1 MDKKEM
7 YNTMSIYKQRLH
19 EIDENITNN
28 EYNIES
34 AKGKLTELFIER
46 AGLKKPSYLKYLLIT
61 LGLAVLSFINIPV
74 FVASLAL
81 MVGNSAHYLIKQKY
95 YYDDYKAINNKIKD
109 SCTEIT
115 FLMLEKNSLESE
127 RKFVI
132 DNIEL
137 FEDFVFC
144 NKVPTS
150 DQEEKMH
157 VSKSLAKAYQQI
169 DEEKTMWVKNH
180 HNMVIFLF
188 NFFQKNALIYNYSM
202 L

>member
-1 MDKKEM
+1 M

-81 MVGNSAHYLIKQKY
+81 MVGNSAYYLIKQKY

-169 DEEKTMWVKNH
+169 DEEKTM
-180 HNMVIFLF
+180 
-188 NFFQKNALIYNYSM
+188 
-202 L
+202 